1 MSESEYPEKTCSA
14 DRLVRHPMMVKQV
27 VGGTKRR
34 QRRNGVYVYP
44 GEIFTIGD
52 KTVECTALFRQ
63 ALGEIDDA
71 AAILEGFPSLAA
83 YKGFI
88 LKMHKGMEW
97 DDSAK
102 AWVHEFKLID

>member
-1 MSESEYPEKTCSA
+1 MTNSDYPEKTCSS

-27 VGGTKRR
+27 VTGTKRR

-44 GEIFTIGD
+44 GEMFTIGD

-102 AWVHEFKLID
+102 AWVHEFKIID